1 MRLWPFRSERKAL
14 TYEQIIEML
23 GGGAPTSSGIA
34 VSADSALRVPAVAAA
49 VRTISEVAACLA
61 LKVVEIGADGTTETE
76 VTGHP
81 VAGLLRGEANDWTS
95 GFELIRQLV
104 VDALTRDQGGLA
116 WVNWLQA
123 KPVEIIRYRPG
134 IIAPDYDADG
144 SGRATYRINGR
155 PTDAAEII
163 HVRSTFEK
171 CPLTL
176 CREAIGVALVMEKH
190 AGRLFGRGA
199 RPGGIIRT
207 AKNVGDDGVRKMLAG
222 WKAAHEGADNSGKTA
237 VLWDNAEWQ
246 ATALNS
252 VDAQFQQLR
261 LFQLQEIARAFNIPA
276 SMLGDLSRATWSN
289 SAEMQR
295 QFLMLCLEPW
305 LKALESAFRRAL
317 FSKEDR
323 ARFAVRF
330 DRDDFTNVDLVAR
343 ATAISSLVSSRVI
356 NPNTARGWLELPP
369 YEGGEEYVNPNTG
382 ASQPGI
388 GHNGGPSLDDANATI
403 ADLRRQIEDLKN
415 AG

>member
-1 MRLWPFRSERKAL
+1 MRLWPFRSERKAVTDEYL
-14 TYEQIIEML
+14 NEMF
-23 GGGAPTSSGIA
+23 GGAPTSSGIA

-49 VRTISEVAACLA
+49 VRTISEAAACLA

-81 VAGLLRGEANDWTS
+81 VAGLLRAEANDWTS
-95 GFELIRQLV
+95 SFELIRQLV

-123 KPVEIIRYRPG
+123 KPLEIIRYRPG

-144 SGRATYRINGR
+144 SGRAMYRINGR

-163 HVRSTFEK
+163 HVRSTFDK

-261 LFQLQEIARAFNIPA
+261 LFQLQEIARAFNMPA
-276 SMLGDLSRATWSN
+276 SMLGDLTRATWSN

-305 LKALESAFRRAL
+305 LKALESGFRRAL
-317 FSKEDR
+317 FPKEDR

-343 ATAISSLVSSRVI
+343 ATAISSLVSCRVL
-356 NPNTARGWLELPP
+356 NPNEGRRWIDEPP
-369 YEGGEEYVNPNTG
+369 YDGGNEYANPNTG
-382 ASQPGI
+382 SSQPGT
-388 GHNGGPSLDDANATI
+388 GNTGGPSID
-403 ADLRRQIEDLKN
+403 DLRAEIDRLKN